1 MTPSRTGLMAA
12 AIFGTCIFAQ
22 AQTPAIWHCSKQTAL
37 TDAASP
43 VSMTQTAPK
52 DTFQIASMS
61 IDADVI
67 GLTLIDIMDVY
78 SGIPVRVSGRPLTAC
93 FINDQSNAGREMLEA
108 LGLNASTMSA
118 LSRKSAIVRSQ
129 LEWVSNEEGMLR
141 CMVKHAPA
149 VGYFREPKDTD
160 DIAPCF

>member
-1 MTPSRTGLMAA
+1 MTTWRTGLIAVTMY
-12 AIFGTCIFAQ
+12 GSCVWAQ
-22 AQTPAIWHCSKQTAL
+22 APTHATWHCSKQTAL
-37 TDAASP
+37 TDVGQP
-43 VSMTQTAPK
+43 VSLAQTASE

-67 GLTLIDIMDVY
+67 GLTLRDIMDVY
-78 SGIPVRVSGRPLTAC
+78 SGVPVRVSGRPLTAC

>member
-1 MTPSRTGLMAA
+1 MTPWRTGLLVATML
-12 AIFGTCIFAQ
+12 GTCLLAQ
-22 AQTPAIWHCSKQTAL
+22 AQTHAVWHCSTQTAL
-37 TDAASP
+37 SDVASP
-43 VSMTQTAPK
+43 VSMAQTAPE

-61 IDADVI
+61 IDANVI
-67 GLTLIDIMDVY
+67 GLTLRDIMDVY
-78 SGIPVRVSGRPLTAC
+78 SGVPVRVSGRPLTAC

-129 LEWVSNEEGMLR
+129 LQWVSNEEGMLR
-141 CMVKHAPA
+141 CMVKHVPA
-149 VGYFREPKDTD
+149 VGYFRDQKDTD